1 MALSTVS
8 YEASVTLSQFPPIIE
23 RVHSRVLRYYCQ
35 HDKSHSEAVLDL
47 AASSSLDLKAYS
59 TFIPVKEFV
68 HPARKRDIS
77 IFIKK
82 YEEAVNDLVYA
93 DKGYTRIFT
102 NGLCDSLNTSA
113 VAVTYEIYMKHS
125 EIQYKVQGR
134 I

>member
-1 MALSTVS
+1 M
-8 YEASVTLSQFPPIIE
+8 
-23 RVHSRVLRYYCQ
+23 
-35 HDKSHSEAVLDL
+35 DL

-59 TFIPVKEFV
+59 TLIPVKEFV
-68 HPARKRDIS
+68 HPARKKDIS